1 LSYTG
6 TTTETDTRV
15 TTRSK
20 PDRIPDA
27 RFFERFHYC
36 QRADRQLGML
46 QADPDPAAQSAA
58 WRNAA
63 RSSWIDTRLLIS
75 YCANHAS
82 SKTLDIHARRLSVR
96 ALAAAGPRPTP
107 HGAGTGLAADA
118 LAADPGRLHG
128 RRLRPV
134 RCSVAIQGRSGP
146 LVDRGGRR
154 AHRHQRN
161 DHSSNREGSD
171 RQRTGHAA
179 R

>member
-1 LSYTG
+1 MTAQLRSRLPSLTRMISNAEAAAASVASRRSSSSGSDPALSYTG

-118 LAADPGRLHG
+118 LAAD
-128 RRLRPV
+128 
-134 RCSVAIQGRSGP
+134 
-146 LVDRGGRR
+146 
-154 AHRHQRN
+154 
-161 DHSSNREGSD
+161 
-171 RQRTGHAA
+171 
-179 R
+179 